1 MLSKKKKKAVVKK
14 SAIKKP
20 KAPSVS
26 VQIANMIVDLC
37 ENNDSLF
44 LYDINSSY
52 AFILKRIPATT
63 FYIQNEGL
71 FCPVDKYTKK
81 EFCAAFYIVWGDFDI
96 PAGECDF
103 GIPALYVK
111 TPEQAEK
118 AILSYDGE
126 TIEA

>member
-1 MLSKKKKKAVVKK
+1 MVVKKKKPVSKK
-14 SAIKKP
+14 PLVNKP
-20 KAPSVS
+20 KAPSTS
-26 VQIANMIVDLC
+26 KQIINTIVNLC

-44 LYDINSSY
+44 LYDINNSY
-52 AFILKRIPATT
+52 AFILKKIQTTT

-81 EFCAAFYIVWGDFDI
+81 EFFVAFYIVFGESDI
-96 PAGECDF
+96 PVGEYDF
-103 GIPALYVK
+103 GIPAFDVR
-111 TPEQAEK
+111 TPKEAEK